1 MDELQI
7 IKIGGN
13 VIDHTEKLQAFLMDF
28 AELTGP
34 KILVHGGG
42 KEATSLAKKMGIP
55 VKMIEGRRITDQA
68 NLDLVTMI
76 YAGKINK
83 SIVAQLQNYSC
94 NALGLSGADASSY
107 TAIKRAVEEIDYG
120 FVGDLKTINTPFF
133 KNLIDLGISP
143 VCCAISHDAH
153 GQLLNTN
160 ADTVAAGLATALS
173 EQYEVVL
180 NYCFD
185 KKGVLQN
192 IEDEHSVIPEINF
205 ELYRQLKLE
214 GVIAEGMLPK
224 LHNCFQALKNGVKE
238 VRIGNP
244 MILSTEKQFTKII
257 Y

>member
-55 VKMIEGRRITDQA
+55 VKLIEGRRITDQP
-68 NLDLVTMI
+68 NLDLVLMI

-83 SIVAQLQNYSC
+83 TIVAQLQNYSC
-94 NALGLSGADASSY
+94 NALGLSGADAASY
-107 TAIKRAVEEIDYG
+107 TATKRAVEEIDYG

-143 VCCAISHDAH
+143 VCYAISHDAH

-180 NYCFD
+180 NYCFE

-192 IEDEHSVIPEINF
+192 IEDEHSIIPEINF
-205 ELYRQLKLE
+205 ELYRQLKSE

>member
-1 MDELQI
+1 
-7 IKIGGN
+7 
-13 VIDHTEKLQAFLMDF
+13 
-28 AELTGP
+28 
-34 KILVHGGG
+34 
-42 KEATSLAKKMGIP
+42 
-55 VKMIEGRRITDQA
+55 
-68 NLDLVTMI
+68 
-76 YAGKINK
+76 
-83 SIVAQLQNYSC
+83 
-94 NALGLSGADASSY
+94 
-107 TAIKRAVEEIDYG
+107 
-120 FVGDLKTINTPFF
+120 
-133 KNLIDLGISP
+133 

-180 NYCFD
+180 NYCFE

-192 IEDEHSVIPEINF
+192 IEDEHSIIPEINF
-205 ELYRQLKLE
+205 ELYRKLKSE